1 MRPPYR
7 TGEKSF
13 TLIETLIALG
23 IMVTL
28 VLQIAIVQGQAIS
41 FSDYARDMTKGM
53 WLAKSILS
61 QVEYQSKFIP
71 LKEMKYDE
79 KEQTFSEVLCPKE
92 NDEPCRYTY
101 NLKIENWPL
110 DLVDIFFRN
119 KPSKEG
125 KEKNSEENPMM
136 DMIKEHLKEQ
146 IGEELISYVHAE
158 VFWAEGSRLNSIDLA
173 YLLTDQIGLDTL
185 LQKLPPLGGDSKE
198 GEASDKLDKSSGDS
212 SEASAPLP
220 SSDDGFESDED
231 SNE

>member
-53 WLAKSILS
+53 WLGKSIMS

-119 KPSKEG
+119 KPGQEG
-125 KEKNSEENPMM
+125 KEKSAEENPMM

-146 IGEELISYVHAE
+146 IGEELMSYVHAE

-173 YLLTDQIGLDTL
+173 YLLTDQIGLDIL

-198 GEASDKLDKSSGDS
+198 AGASEKSDS
-212 SEASAPLP
+212 SSSNNSEGNTPLP
-220 SSDDGFESDED
+220 SSDDDLDSDE
-231 SNE
+231 E